1 MLVQRPKPRSS
12 GPQRYG
18 VEQLGP
24 AGAGA
29 RPDPQL
35 LQRLSGSALIK
46 LEEKSALRIAGWRI
60 AGWPSARDVSRERF
74 YNYLGWLQKSA
85 LRTWSAAARRR
96 RRGAAALCRPGAS
109 MAPLSRFKDK
119 LAGECCWPS
128 PLP

>member
-1 MLVQRPKPRSS
+1 MPENAPDGAVNP
-12 GPQRYG
+12 GTG
-18 VEQLGP
+18 V
-24 AGAGA
+24 
-29 RPDPQL
+29 
-35 LQRLSGSALIK
+35 GSTLIK
-46 LEEKSALRIAGWRI
+46 LEEESKEEKSKEEKSNPK
-60 AGWPSARDVSRERF
+60 WPSARDVSRERF

-96 RRGAAALCRPGAS
+96 RRSAAALCRPSAS